1 VVEVVVVVVVVV
13 GVVVEV
19 VVEVVVVVVVG
30 VVVEVVVG
38 VVVEVVVGVEV
49 VVVVEI
55 ERHSRREILMAK
67 KIAGLEIGKSY
78 LVRCVTHY
86 YTGKLLALTPTELV
100 LGDAAWIADTG
111 RFATALKT
119 GVLNE
124 VEPFPG
130 NVIVNRGSMVDATEW
145 AHALPREQK

>member
-1 VVEVVVVVVVVV
+1 VVEVEVEVGVGVVVGVVVVVEVVVVV
-13 GVVVEV
+13 GVVVG
-19 VVEVVVVVVVG
+19 VG
-30 VVVEVVVG
+30 VVVEV
-38 VVVEVVVGVEV
+38 GVEV
-49 VVVVEI
+49 EL
-55 ERHSRREILMAK
+55 SGAAARRIIMSK
-67 KIAGLEIGKSY
+67 KIAGLEIGKNY

-130 NVIVNRGSMVDATEW
+130 NVIVNRGAMVDATEW
-145 AHALPREQK
+145 THALPREQK

>member
-1 VVEVVVVVVVVV
+1 MVEVEVVVVVGVEVVAVVGV

-19 VVEVVVVVVVG
+19 VVEVGVGVVVG
-30 VVVEVVVG
+30 VEVVVG
-38 VVVEVVVGVEV
+38 VVVG
-49 VVVVEI
+49 VVVEI

>member
-1 VVEVVVVVVVVV
+1 VVEVEVVVVVGVEVVAVVGV

-19 VVEVVVVVVVG
+19 VVEVGVGVVVG
-30 VVVEVVVG
+30 VEVVVG
-38 VVVEVVVGVEV
+38 VVVG
-49 VVVVEI
+49 VVVEI